1 MRLSVG
7 RGSHREPRG
16 KQDVLLRQ
24 FAGVVR
30 LVYNLA
36 LESAGTGGGITGGRP
51 GSA

>member
-1 MRLSVG
+1 MI
-7 RGSHREPRG
+7 HRAFRSKLAPTGE
-16 KQDVLLRQ
+16 QEVLLRQ

-51 GSA
+51 GTA